1 MVDIYEYLLTPKY
14 EHIVKGITK
23 YQCRDKNNSKFN
35 LVRIFDSV
43 EIVLYTYK
51 PVEETV
57 IEIDTVLGES
67 IWTTLQNKYHCYCE
81 TKLKG
86 YREIDFSCDMPDN
99 VREKLKEDPNYDLDE
114 ELDWYNH
121 YGYWHQGYDSESE
134 SDVPEEKFYDDVWTY
149 TPFSITFI
157 KHKPPPPPPP
167 PPPPIVPE
175 VEYEYAPKEPPE
187 EMSWDDV
194 HFENPPYP
202 PLRKVEPKSIED
214 ATESIED
221 ATKSSE

>member
-1 MVDIYEYLLTPKY
+1 MVDIYEYSLTPKY

-23 YQCRDKNNSKFN
+23 YQCRDKMNSKFN

-57 IEIDTVLGES
+57 IEINEQGES
-67 IWTTLQNKYHCYCE
+67 IWTTLHNKYHCYCE

-121 YGYWHQGYDSESE
+121 YGYWNQGPDSEPE
-134 SDVPEEKFYDDVWTY
+134 PDDPEEKFYDDLWVH

-157 KHKPPPPPPP
+157 KHNPPPPPPP

-175 VEYEYAPKEPPE
+175 IPYVYAPAEPPE
-187 EMSWDDV
+187 EMSWDNIQ
-194 HFENPPYP
+194 FE
-202 PLRKVEPKSIED
+202 S
-214 ATESIED
+214 
-221 ATKSSE
+221 